1 MHPQGSTAAAPLQ
14 GLGSRFG
21 EALQEALDLLE
32 QQVPNVSNSPA
43 WSFLVLLV
51 FAGLGYAVSKY
62 VVRLLGRP
70 IARRFRRQSVAQM
83 VLRVVRISI
92 TLFFILIGSG
102 LVGLE
107 LGNIVLSVTVFSA
120 VVGIVLAP
128 LVGSLINGL
137 FLLADEPYEIGDMV
151 ELDDGTRG
159 FVDDITI
166 RYTKIFTL
174 DNTFLVMPNDVI
186 RDHRVTN
193 LSAED
198 ERARLSLGVLVTYES
213 DIAAARDLIEEA
225 ATGAEGV
232 IRGGPDIRIG
242 SARYPAAPTCYIDE
256 FGDNGVLL
264 TLRYWVDRPY
274 KLLTARSKVQTEIWE
289 LLQERDVDVE
299 MAYPHQHLVFD
310 DTSGE
315 AKVSVREGADEPA
328 EPVQS
333 AALSGDGGKSEQWTE
348 PDTTAETSSET
359 DEQ

>member
-1 MHPQGSTAAAPLQ
+1 VNEASVAHSLLSLQSFGSILR
-14 GLGSRFG
+14 LLVDLISRQIPKWG
-21 EALQEALDLLE
+21 
-32 QQVPNVSNSPA
+32 NSPA

-51 FAGLGYAVSKY
+51 FAVLGYVVSRY
-62 VVRLLGRP
+62 AVRLLGRP
-70 IARRFRRQSVAQM
+70 IARRFRRQSVAQT
-83 VLRVVRISI
+83 VLRVVRLSI
-92 TLFFILIGSG
+92 TMFFVLIGSG

-128 LVGSLINGL
+128 LVGSVINGL

-151 ELDDGTRG
+151 ELPDGTRG

-186 RDHRVTN
+186 RDKRVIN

-198 ERARLSLGVLVTYES
+198 ERARLSLQVLVTYES
-213 DIAAARDLIEEA
+213 DVSAARSLIEEA
-225 ATGAEGV
+225 AAGTESV

-242 SARYPAAPTCYIDE
+242 SARYPSSPTCYIEE

-264 TLRYWVDRPY
+264 TLRYWVERPY
-274 KLLTARSKVQTEIWE
+274 KLLTARSKVQTAIWD
-289 LLQERDVDVE
+289 LLEKRDVAVE

-310 DTSGE
+310 NTSGE
-315 AKVSVREGADEPA
+315 AKVAVREGDEVTA
-328 EPVQS
+328 PVES
-333 AALSGDGGKSEQWTE
+333 AALSGDGPAAAAEESEETE
-348 PDTTAETSSET
+348 E
-359 DEQ
+359 

>member
-1 MHPQGSTAAAPLQ
+1 MNDASIADSLLPLQ
-14 GLGSRFG
+14 SVGSILRTVV
-21 EALQEALDLLE
+21 DLISE
-32 QQVPNVSNSPA
+32 QVPKWGNSPA

-51 FAGLGYAVSKY
+51 FAAIGYAVSRY
-62 VVRLLGRP
+62 AVRLLGRP
-70 IARRFRRQSVAQM
+70 IARRFRRQSVAQTI
-83 VLRVVRISI
+83 LRVIRLSI
-92 TLFFILIGSG
+92 TLFFVLIGSG

-128 LVGSLINGL
+128 LVGSIINGL

-151 ELDDGTRG
+151 ELPDGTRG

-186 RDHRVTN
+186 RDKRVIN

-198 ERARLSLGVLVTYES
+198 ERARLSLQVLVTYES
-213 DIAAARDLIEEA
+213 DVSAARSLIEEA
-225 ATGAEGV
+225 AAGTESV

-242 SARYPAAPTCYIDE
+242 SARYPSSPTCYIEE

-264 TLRYWVDRPY
+264 TLRYWVERPY
-274 KLLTARSKVQTEIWE
+274 KLLTARSKVQTAIWD
-289 LLQERDVDVE
+289 LLEERDVAVE

-310 DTSGE
+310 NTSGE
-315 AKVSVREGADEPA
+315 AKVAVRETDEGPA
-328 EPVQS
+328 EPVES
-333 AALSGDGGKSEQWTE
+333 AALSGDGPKE
-348 PDTTAETSSET
+348 PDEETE
-359 DEQ
+359 EEE

>member
-1 MHPQGSTAAAPLQ
+1 VYPLGSTAAAPLQ
-14 GLGSRFG
+14 GAGTLLGRVLAF
-21 EALQEALDLLE
+21 LE
-32 QQVPNVSNSPA
+32 QQVPTWGSSPA
-43 WSFLVLLV
+43 WSFLVLV
-51 FAGLGYAVSKY
+51 AFAALGYAVSRY

-70 IARRFRRQSVAQM
+70 IARRFRRQSVAQT
-83 VLRVVRISI
+83 VLRVVRLVI
-92 TLFFILIGSG
+92 TLFFILIGTG
-102 LVGLE
+102 LVGLD

-151 ELDDGTRG
+151 ELEDGTRG

-174 DNTFLVMPNDVI
+174 DNTFIVQPNDVI
-186 RDHRVTN
+186 RDQRVTN
-193 LSAED
+193 FSAED
-198 ERARLSLGVLVTYES
+198 ERARLSLEVLVTYES
-213 DIAAARDLIEEA
+213 DIAAARDLVEEA
-225 ATGAEGV
+225 AAGAEGI

-264 TLRYWVDRPY
+264 TLRYWVERPY
-274 KLLTARSKVQTEIWE
+274 KLMTARSKVQTEIWN
-289 LLQERDVDVE
+289 LLEERDVDVE

-315 AKVSVREGADEPA
+315 AKVAVREGEKPA
-328 EPVQS
+328 EAVQS
-333 AALSGDGGKSEQWTE
+333 AALSGDGGRQSTDDPSGDDEDGESERG
-348 PDTTAETSSET
+348 
-359 DEQ
+359 EQ